1 MNAGGSTRRGSA
13 ADGPVNPA
21 PLGSPSSPGD
31 VIAAVGVA
39 DADGKRTWF
48 ANGPTPPETGNE
60 GMATAGAEEPVPA
73 SAATS
78 AVKPPEADE
87 ARCIVASPVEKDG
100 VAYAIGQDILL
111 SEDEAKLLIAG
122 GSVTPV
128 VIEGADAP

>member
-1 MNAGGSTRRGSA
+1 MAKQTAKPETETPAAAAATAAPAGDQKDGTA
-13 ADGPVNPA
+13 APA
-21 PLGSPSSPGD
+21 AP
-31 VIAAVGVA
+31 AAT
-39 DADGKRTWF
+39 D
-48 ANGPTPPETGNE
+48 PTPPETGNE